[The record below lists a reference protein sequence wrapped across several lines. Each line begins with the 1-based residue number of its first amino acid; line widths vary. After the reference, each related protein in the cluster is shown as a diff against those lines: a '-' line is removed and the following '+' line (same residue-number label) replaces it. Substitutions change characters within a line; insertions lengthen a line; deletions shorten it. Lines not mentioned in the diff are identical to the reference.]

1 MIIPPFDV
9 FIGTVGFIGVIFQRK
24 VKLKKND
31 AHILIILI
39 LLH

>member
-1 MIIPPFDV
+1 MTENHINMFVCLIHAV
-9 FIGTVGFIGVIFQRK
+9 FIFIGIP
-24 VKLKKND
+24 KLIKND